1 MNILDRFGVEE
12 IKKEDNQVIF
22 LMEDTFYFERWLLD
36 FEVGYVMRHFVD
48 GSLDQIIISLQ
59 DYEKMSGEIKCIMQR
74 IPLSVKQSETYIQSK
89 MEIDSLMEKISG
101 KSINA

>member
-36 FEVGYVMRHFVD
+36 FEVKYMMKHFVD
-48 GSLDQIIISLQ
+48 GSLDQVIISFL
-59 DYEKMSGEIKCIMQR
+59 DYER
-74 IPLSVKQSETYIQSK
+74 ISK
-89 MEIDSLMEKISG
+89 FMY
-101 KSINA
+101 

>member
-1 MNILDRFGVEE
+1 MINMNILDRFGIEG

-48 GSLDQIIISLQ
+48 GSLDQVIISLQ
-59 DYEKMSGEIKCIMQR
+59 DYER
-74 IPLSVKQSETYIQSK
+74 IVKFMY
-89 MEIDSLMEKISG
+89 
-101 KSINA
+101 

>member
-36 FEVGYVMRHFVD
+36 FEVEYMMKHFVD
-48 GSLDQIIISLQ
+48 RLFDQVILSHQ
-59 DYEKMSGEIKCIMQR
+59 DYER
-74 IPLSVKQSETYIQSK
+74 IAKFMY
-89 MEIDSLMEKISG
+89 
-101 KSINA
+101 

>member
-36 FEVGYVMRHFVD
+36 FKVEYMMKHFVD
-48 GSLDQIIISLQ
+48 GSLDQVIISFH
-59 DYEKMSGEIKCIMQR
+59 DYER
-74 IPLSVKQSETYIQSK
+74 ISK
-89 MEIDSLMEKISG
+89 FMY
-101 KSINA
+101 

>member
-36 FEVGYVMRHFVD
+36 FEVEYVMKHFVD

-59 DYEKMSGEIKCIMQR
+59 DYESI
-74 IPLSVKQSETYIQSK
+74 VKFMY
-89 MEIDSLMEKISG
+89 
-101 KSINA
+101 

>member
-36 FEVGYVMRHFVD
+36 FEVEYMMKHFVD
-48 GSLDQIIISLQ
+48 RLFDQVIISHQ
-59 DYEKMSGEIKCIMQR
+59 DYER
-74 IPLSVKQSETYIQSK
+74 IAKFMY
-89 MEIDSLMEKISG
+89 
-101 KSINA
+101 

>member
-1 MNILDRFGVEE
+1 MNILDRFGIEG

-48 GSLDQIIISLQ
+48 GSLDQVIISLQ
-59 DYEKMSGEIKCIMQR
+59 DYER
-74 IPLSVKQSETYIQSK
+74 IVKFMY
-89 MEIDSLMEKISG
+89 
-101 KSINA
+101 

>member
-59 DYEKMSGEIKCIMQR
+59 DYEK
-74 IPLSVKQSETYIQSK
+74 
-89 MEIDSLMEKISG
+89 IDKFMY
-101 KSINA
+101 

>member
-36 FEVGYVMRHFVD
+36 FEVEYVMKHFVD
-48 GSLDQIIISLQ
+48 GSLDQVIISHR
-59 DYEKMSGEIKCIMQR
+59 DYER
-74 IPLSVKQSETYIQSK
+74 IAKFMY
-89 MEIDSLMEKISG
+89 
-101 KSINA
+101 

>member
-36 FEVGYVMRHFVD
+36 FEVEYMMKHFVD
-48 GSLDQIIISLQ
+48 GSLDQVIISLQ
-59 DYEKMSGEIKCIMQR
+59 DYER
-74 IPLSVKQSETYIQSK
+74 IVKFMY
-89 MEIDSLMEKISG
+89 
-101 KSINA
+101 